1 MTYNIEHTARLIAP
15 KEFDTF
21 KRENNKLGDGIHVV
35 WGIKEN
41 KTSIQTIRF
50 DKNKYSAK
58 EAKTWLSDHNYNPI
72 EWEVAAGESA
82 MDYDETN
89 LIGDCIPLIEKVNN
103 ANIMDIKIIEPG
115 WGSTGYY
122 KEEALKRDAGKYT
135 SGTKMFWNHPTESE
149 DKERPERDLNDLAGV
164 LITDGYYDE
173 SGKKGKG
180 VYARAAVFNNF
191 KSAISEIHDHIGL
204 SHIAKGVGKKGEA
217 EGKKGVIIE
226 GINEVKSVDFVTQA
240 GAGGAIVKMFES
252 LRNKQ
257 EDETNKPQKGG
268 SKEEVMSETEKT
280 ELENLRKAKAENDT
294 KITESQKQ
302 IDESKKQ
309 IEAMNAEIAKLQ
321 ESDRKTRAKEIAIK
335 ELETSKL
342 PKPAQLRIAESVS
355 QNPPVKDGVIDL
367 DTFKTILKESIESEQ
382 KYLSEIITSTGAKIT
397 GMGESKTDKP
407 DAEADRKKLRETWK
421 SKYVREGKT
430 AQEAEKLVALA
441 LGE

>member
-1 MTYNIEHTARLIAP
+1 
-15 KEFDTF
+15 
-21 KRENNKLGDGIHVV
+21 
-35 WGIKEN
+35 
-41 KTSIQTIRF
+41 
-50 DKNKYSAK
+50 
-58 EAKTWLSDHNYNPI
+58 
-72 EWEVAAGESA
+72 
-82 MDYDETN
+82 
-89 LIGDCIPLIEKVNN
+89 
-103 ANIMDIKIIEPG
+103 
-115 WGSTGYY
+115 
-122 KEEALKRDAGKYT
+122 
-135 SGTKMFWNHPTESE
+135 MFWNHPTESE
-149 DKERPERDLNDLAGV
+149 DKERPERNLNDLAGV

-268 SKEEVMSETEKT
+268 SEEEVMSETEKT

-397 GMGESKTDKP
+397 GMGESKPDKP